1 MKSKIPK
8 LVFATMVSL
17 ALSSHGAALF
27 TEDFSSNTTGPNMT
41 AGTGFGSPTTTT
53 TGNFTITS
61 GESSRIYLGTND
73 VDYSSIDF
81 TFRADVT
88 APNYLSPWSIIFLGM
103 GSSTPVAGS
112 YGEPLTGSNLM
123 MALRG
128 DEQNFGTRNNGVFGT
143 LPPAIGLTATTH
155 GIKMDWNVVSQSA
168 TFGYDAENDG
178 DYTGPNDKIVSL
190 TGSGFTSTNSQ
201 LFLGGGNGLIFDNI
215 SVTSVPEPSA
225 ALLGALCV
233 LCLARRRRA

>member
-1 MKSKIPK
+1 MKPRIQK
-8 LVFATMVSL
+8 LVFATLISL
-17 ALSSHGAALF
+17 TLSSHGAALF
-27 TEDFSSNTTGPNMT
+27 TENFSLNTTGPNMT
-41 AGTGFGSPTTTT
+41 AGTAFGSATTTT

-88 APNYLSPWSIIFLGM
+88 APNYLNDWSIIFLGM
-103 GSSTPVAGS
+103 GSSTPVTGS

-128 DEQNFGTRNNGVFGT
+128 ADQTFGARNNGVGSS
-143 LPPAIGLTATTH
+143 LSALGLTATTH
-155 GIKMDWNVVSQSA
+155 GIKMDWNSVTQSA

-178 DYTGPNDKIVSL
+178 DYTGANDKTYSL
-190 TGSGFTSTNSQ
+190 TGSGFTTTNSQ

-225 ALLGALCV
+225 AILGALGV

>member
-27 TEDFSSNTTGPNMT
+27 TEDFLSNTTGPNMT

-88 APNYLSPWSIIFLGM
+88 APNYLNDWSIIFLGM
-103 GSSTPVAGS
+103 GSSTPVAGT

-128 DEQNFGTRNNGVFGT
+128 GDQTFGARNNGVSSS
-143 LPPAIGLTATTH
+143 LPALGLTATTH
-155 GIKMDWNVVSQSA
+155 GIKMDWNAVSQSA

-178 DYTGPNDKIVSL
+178 DYTGPNDKTYSL

-225 ALLGALCV
+225 ALLGALGV